1 MRVRVTWGGNMFKN
15 SKLVSFPLV
24 AVPLLVGCDASIA
37 LVSEEITA
45 SREAFSPVN
54 PPTGSIIFTNS
65 LEPEALMPNDLGV
78 HSLDTMS
85 ATTVALLS
93 GPDGTLLRELLNYA
107 VGCAL
112 DEHARVEV
120 VWTDGNGHVHRESY
134 RGQLGLAPDWQTR
147 PLHVVEQEWVTAC
160 LAARTNW
167 SSERMR
173 ISMRGNAQGLGNAN
187 GEANQF
193 PIREGAFWGNL
204 FSAVPYVRACYDSAN
219 VAYARAQGRECSA
232 GHPEAGAVVECGLI
246 HVVGPCDDAC
256 APTSTAGH
264 YTSCRIDRTDLPNN
278 AQTARV
284 ITVFLR

>member
-1 MRVRVTWGGNMFKN
+1 MFKN

-45 SREAFSPVN
+45 SSEASSPVI

-78 HSLDTMS
+78 HALDTMS
-85 ATTVALLS
+85 AATEALLS

-112 DEHARVEV
+112 DEHERFEV
-120 VWTDGNGHVHRESY
+120 VWTDTNGHVHRESY
-134 RGQLGLAPDWQTR
+134 RGQLGLAPDWQTQ
-147 PLHVVEQEWVTAC
+147 PLNVVEQEWVTAC
-160 LAARTNW
+160 LATRTNW
-167 SSERMR
+167 YAEPIR
-173 ISMRGNAQGLGNAN
+173 ISMRGNTPELTNAN
-187 GEANQF
+187 VEANLF

-204 FSAVPYVRACYDSAN
+204 FSAVPHVRACYDSAN
-219 VAYARAQGRECSA
+219 VAYAQAQRRECSA
-232 GHPEAGAVVECGLI
+232 GHVEMGTVVECGLI
-246 HVVGPCDDAC
+246 HVVGPCDEAC
-256 APTSTAGH
+256 APNSTAGH
-264 YTSCRIDRTDLPNN
+264 YANCRADRPDLLNN

>member
-1 MRVRVTWGGNMFKN
+1 MHVRVTWGGNMFKN

-37 LVSEEITA
+37 LVSEEIAA
-45 SREAFSPVN
+45 SSEAFSPVI

-65 LEPEALMPNDLGV
+65 LQPEALIPNDLGV

-85 ATTVALLS
+85 ATTEALLS

-112 DEHARVEV
+112 DAHERVEV
-120 VWTDGNGHVHRESY
+120 VWTDTNGHEHRESY
-134 RGQLGLAPDWQTR
+134 RGQLGLAPDWQTQ
-147 PLHVVEQEWVTAC
+147 PLNVVEQERVTAC
-160 LAARTNW
+160 LGARTNW
-167 SSERMR
+167 YAQPMR
-173 ISMRGNAQGLGNAN
+173 ISMRGNTSELENSHI
-187 GEANQF
+187 EANQF

-219 VAYARAQGRECSA
+219 VAHAQAQGRECSA
-232 GHPEAGAVVECGLI
+232 GHVEAGAVVECGLI
-246 HVVGPCDDAC
+246 HVVGPCDEAC
-256 APTSTAGH
+256 APGPTAGH
-264 YTSCRIDRTDLPNN
+264 YASCRADRPDLPGN